1 MGVRLAGAV
10 TELPVQVHCLLQV
23 SVRVLAGALD
33 GAGGAQIAVD
43 VGLAG
48 QVGGGLGGGQ

>member
-1 MGVRLAGAV
+1 MRLAGLV

-23 SVRVLAGALD
+23 RGGGLAVALH